1 MLVQPVGTTRI
12 DANNRRGPS
21 ADGRNLPANRV
32 EVTAQAPIAAI
43 VGMQS
48 PTHNQRS
55 IVALLGN
62 DDADYSLLRET
73 LGDSGKLE
81 AIAGSVAL
89 IRSSGVYSQLVGDQY
104 FVGNL
109 PWYLLL
115 WYQLSEHPV
124 LLAVLA
130 VISVLLT
137 AFLLWRALSWAA
149 NRRLHKD
156 D

>member
-1 MLVQPVGTTRI
+1 M
-12 DANNRRGPS
+12 
-21 ADGRNLPANRV
+21 
-32 EVTAQAPIAAI
+32 
-43 VGMQS
+43 GMQS
-48 PTHNQRS
+48 PHHNQRS

-62 DDADYSLLRET
+62 DDADYALLRET
-73 LGDSGKLE
+73 LADTGKLN
-81 AIAGSVAL
+81 AVAGSVAL
-89 IRSSGVYSQLVGDQY
+89 IRSSGVYSQLVGDNY

-124 LLAVLA
+124 LLAVIA
-130 VISVLLT
+130 VISVLLS

-149 NRRLHKD
+149 NRRLKD

>member
-1 MLVQPVGTTRI
+1 
-12 DANNRRGPS
+12 
-21 ADGRNLPANRV
+21 
-32 EVTAQAPIAAI
+32 
-43 VGMQS
+43 
-48 PTHNQRS
+48 
-55 IVALLGN
+55 
-62 DDADYSLLRET
+62 
-73 LGDSGKLE
+73 LGDSGKLD
-81 AIAGSVAL
+81 AVAGSVAL
-89 IRSSGVYSQLVGDQY
+89 VRSSGVYSQLVGDQY

-124 LLAVLA
+124 LLAILA
-130 VISVLLT
+130 VISVLLS